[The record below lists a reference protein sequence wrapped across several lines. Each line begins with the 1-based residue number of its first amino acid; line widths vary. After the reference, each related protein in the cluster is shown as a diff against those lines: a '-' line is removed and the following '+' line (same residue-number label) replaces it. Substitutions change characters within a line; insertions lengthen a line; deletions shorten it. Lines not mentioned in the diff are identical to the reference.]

1 MSVLLASTA
10 VGSLWHNGY
19 QPRGVGTKVYVC
31 DTYSAVTTEQHYL
44 GGRQG

>member
-19 QPRGVGTKVYVC
+19 QPRGVGTKGYVC
-31 DTYSAVTTEQHYL
+31 DTYSAVTTE
-44 GGRQG
+44 